1 MASFIKLFGL
11 VLCMIS
17 LFLEIKGFDALLSV
31 SPTANDR
38 VATAWSFKDE
48 TLAMTTT
55 ELIVWCIVLMVSL
68 IKPGG
73 FLSALG
79 TVIVLMTGFL
89 SVVFT
94 QITFGYIEQS
104 GATLE
109 TEYLKMAAL
118 LNTLGLFTLLGYSLD
133 KLLKKIPGFE

>member
-1 MASFIKLFGL
+1 
-11 VLCMIS
+11 MIS

>member
-1 MASFIKLFGL
+1 
-11 VLCMIS
+11 MIS

-38 VATAWSFKDE
+38 IATAWSFKDE

-55 ELIVWCIVLMVSL
+55 ELIVWYIVLMVSL

-73 FLSALG
+73 FLSVLG
-79 TVIVLMTGFL
+79 IVGVLMTGFL
-89 SVVFT
+89 SVIYT

-118 LNTLGLFTLLGYSLD
+118 LNTLGLFTLLAYSLD
-133 KLLKKIPGFE
+133 RLFQKIPGFD